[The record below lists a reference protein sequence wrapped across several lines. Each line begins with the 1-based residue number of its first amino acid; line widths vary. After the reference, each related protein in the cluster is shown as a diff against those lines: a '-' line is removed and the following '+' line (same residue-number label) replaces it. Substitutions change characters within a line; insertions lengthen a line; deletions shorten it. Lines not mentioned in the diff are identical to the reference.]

1 MTNKMK
7 FKAVLSTTVLP
18 LDGVYEITTLPPG
31 EIPDITGVPH
41 YIGHPA
47 TKAIVESLGAIP
59 ADTKLF
65 AGLQPYTGFGS
76 VREVAVCFP
85 IAQGKSIR
93 ATEGKTIPDQDVDLS
108 DLSVRVITRLD
119 SGQRCPYCGT
129 PSIGH
134 YCAGCGVG

>member
-47 TKAIVESLGAIP
+47 TKAIVERLGAVP
-59 ADTKLF
+59 AESRLF
-65 AGLQPYTGFGS
+65 PGLEPDAG
-76 VREVAVCFP
+76 EVEYSSRAICFP
-85 IAQGKSIR
+85 IAQGKSSR
-93 ATEGKTIPDQDVDLS
+93 ANEGKTIPDQDVDLS
-108 DLSVRVITRLD
+108 DLAVRIITRLD
-119 SGQRCPYCGT
+119 RAKCPHCGT
-129 PSIGH
+129 PAIGF